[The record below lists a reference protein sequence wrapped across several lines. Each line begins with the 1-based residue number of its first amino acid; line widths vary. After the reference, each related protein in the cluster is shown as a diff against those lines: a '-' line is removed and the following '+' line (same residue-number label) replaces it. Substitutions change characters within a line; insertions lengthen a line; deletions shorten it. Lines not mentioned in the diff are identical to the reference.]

1 MGMIAIHQRLSVDIP
16 TDVIPKKKA
25 EIAVAQKISLL
36 DPLKPNSAITVLF
49 GFSLLKMLSADANA
63 PALKVHPSIETIP
76 KI

>member
-49 GFSLLKMLSADANA
+49 DFSLLKMLSADANA